1 MTIEEQLEAAKAE
14 TAKLLAEKNTLIAE
28 KRKTQE
34 HAEAAREEAEKAAAE
49 AKAKN
54 GDIDAIKAQHAKELA
69 KLKDQLTADLSA
81 RDARLSELLIDNGIK
96 SALVEHNV
104 APQFHEMAT
113 AYFKM
118 QAKLDNGEAK
128 FGDVPLAD
136 GIKAYVTSDKG
147 KHFVAAPVNSGGN
160 ATGSTGEAPATSM
173 TKANFS
179 QAKFYELLA
188 TDKAA
193 ANQLATR
200 LEMPWLI
207 AD

>member
-1 MTIEEQLEAAKAE
+1 MTIEEQLEAAKADA
-14 TAKLLAEKNTLIAE
+14 AKLLAEKNTLIAE
-28 KRKTQE
+28 KRQTQA

-54 GDIDAIKAQHAKELA
+54 GDIEGLKAQHAKEMK
-69 KLKDQLTADLSA
+69 KLQDQLTADLSA

-118 QAKLDNGEAK
+118 HSKLENGEAK
-128 FGDVPLAD
+128 FGDVALAD
-136 GIKAYVTSDKG
+136 GVKAYLTSEKG
-147 KHFVAAPVNSGGN
+147 KHFVAAPLNTGGN
-160 ATGSTGEAPATSM
+160 ASGSTGEAPAASM
-173 TKANFS
+173 TKANFNEG
-179 QAKFYELLA
+179 KYFELLK

-193 ANQLATR
+193 AYQLADR
-200 LEMPWLI
+200 LEMPWLK